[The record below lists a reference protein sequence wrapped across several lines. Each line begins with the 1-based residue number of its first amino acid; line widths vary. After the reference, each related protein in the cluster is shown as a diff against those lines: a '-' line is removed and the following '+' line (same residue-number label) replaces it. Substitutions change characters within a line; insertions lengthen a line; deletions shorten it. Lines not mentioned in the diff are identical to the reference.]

1 MIMTKDPTHHATGDM
16 APGRRQFLAG
26 AALTAT
32 IALARPA
39 ILRAA
44 PATLTVPNSGG
55 ALEEAYK
62 AAYFD
67 TFEKKTGIRII
78 GAPYMD
84 AARVKAMV
92 DNNAVDAD
100 VLNIDATEAAT
111 LAQQGLL
118 EPIDYGIVDKSSL
131 IPAAAKKDYLLVDVA
146 ALVMAWNTHSV
157 TDAKRPTTW
166 KEYFDPSVPGQRSLW
181 KLASQTV
188 DVAAMG
194 AGQPP
199 DKLYPLDLDKAF
211 AALTAIKPKL
221 SWWTSGAQSAQLL
234 IGGEVD
240 LGTSWN
246 GRLYKPKNEGAPVN
260 YTYDQALYTCDAMI
274 VPKGAKNKKV
284 AMDFLANMV
293 DPQNQA
299 TFAQHIPYGPVNTKA
314 FALLDDKTKALLPNS
329 PENSKTAVFQDF
341 DYWAQNGEAIFDRFN
356 KWLISG

>member
-1 MIMTKDPTHHATGDM
+1 MTKDPAHQAPGDI

-26 AALTAT
+26 AALTAAIT
-32 IALARPA
+32 LARPA

-118 EPIDYGIVDKSSL
+118 ESIDYGIVDKSSL

-157 TDAKRPTTW
+157 SDAKRPTRW

-181 KLASQTV
+181 KLASQTL

-194 AGQPP
+194 GGQSP

-234 IGGEVD
+234 IAGEVD
-240 LGTSWN
+240 LGTAWN
-246 GRLYKPKNEGAPVN
+246 GRLYKPKKEGAPVN

-274 VPKGAKNKKV
+274 VPKGAKNKKA

-329 PENSKTAVFQDF
+329 PENSRTAVFQDF
-341 DYWAQNGEAIFDRFN
+341 DYWAQNGEAVFDRFN